1 LEELVFLQG
10 VLQSMDMFFVYL
22 TIFKKRLMG
31 RGMATHS
38 SVLAWGI
45 PWTEEPGGLQS
56 MGFQRIEH
64 N

>member
-1 LEELVFLQG
+1 
-10 VLQSMDMFFVYL
+10 MDMFFVYL

-56 MGFQRIEH
+56 MGFQRIKH